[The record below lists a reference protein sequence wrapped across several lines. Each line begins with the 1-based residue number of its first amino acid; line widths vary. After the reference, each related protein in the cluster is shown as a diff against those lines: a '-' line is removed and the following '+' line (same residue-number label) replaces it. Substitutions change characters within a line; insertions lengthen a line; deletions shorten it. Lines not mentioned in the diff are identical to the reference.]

1 MENMNFAVINIEM
14 VFKTMRRELYHF
26 GSEYIIYN
34 QINLQLCIETP
45 PNNPRIHISLKCT
58 WKLLKYRT
66 QLMS

>member
-14 VFKTMRRELYHF
+14 VFKTMRRELHHF

-45 PNNPRIHISLKCT
+45 LNKPQNTHFSQVHMETSQI
-58 WKLLKYRT
+58 
-66 QLMS
+66 